1 MGRKTLTDTSLKEAQ
16 RIHNP
21 LGKRLYTLKEAAE
34 YLGRSVWGMRD
45 LIWKQVI
52 PVVKQPMCRKIYLD
66 INDLDKFIEKNKA
79 VYN

>member
-1 MGRKTLTDTSLKEAQ
+1 MNKKTQTGTELQKAQ
-16 RIHNP
+16 RIYNP
-21 LGKRLYTLKEAAE
+21 LGKRLYTLKEGAQ

-45 LIWKQVI
+45 LIWAQVI
-52 PVVKQPMCRKIYLD
+52 PVVKQHGCRKIYLD